1 MKTIKYLLFCVETI
15 TLILV
20 FIFGIACAESESWF
34 LAIICITAPFLYG
47 RAVNIDKHFEFAEA
61 YEKERL
67 NG

>member
-20 FIFGIACAESESWF
+20 FIFGIACAESESWL
-34 LAIICITAPFLYG
+34 LAAVCICGPFLYG
-47 RAVNIDKHFEFAEA
+47 KVVNIDKHFEFAEA